1 MDGPLHN
8 SSERMQQFSAH
19 TIVLHFTTGKIDAT
33 LYRFGKIHVCVL
45 TASTASLTSTAAQPT
60 AVPVAVPVVMIV
72 IVATVTTSK
81 IGIWI

>member
-1 MDGPLHN
+1 
-8 SSERMQQFSAH
+8 MQQFPAH

-33 LYRFGKIHVCVL
+33 LYRFGKVHVCVL

-60 AVPVAVPVVMIV
+60 AAPRPTVAVPVVVIV